1 MSNIAGIFIRSAAS
15 SDIPQ
20 LADLLSLLFAQ
31 EADFTPDTERQTRAL
46 RLIINQPELGKILCA
61 ENKDGK
67 IVGMVSLMFSIST
80 AEGGPAVW
88 LEDMV
93 VHPEQRSCNIGT
105 QLMESAISHAQAAGC
120 TRISLLTDT
129 DNHAALRFYQRAGFK
144 PSRMQALRLMLRD

>member
-67 IVGMVSLMFSIST
+67 IVGMVSLMFTIST
-80 AEGGPAVW
+80 AEGGLAAW

-93 VHPEQRSCNIGT
+93 VRPEQRGRDIGT
-105 QLMESAISHAQAAGC
+105 LLLKTAIGQAKAAGC
-120 TRISLLTDT
+120 TRISLLADT

-144 PSRMQALRLMLRD
+144 DSKMRPLRLMLQD